1 MLACCVL
8 HDDHIKKARL
18 AKINVATFKPTY
30 AADPVYDP
38 DEDEDEDAADEL
50 LDVALAVL
58 LDLVV
63 VEVEDSELD
72 PSRLEVLVLL
82 LDMFPLALA
91 LV

>member
-38 DEDEDEDAADEL
+38 DEDEDAADEL
-50 LDVALAVL
+50 LDVDFAVL

-72 PSRLEVLVLL
+72 PLPLKVLTLL